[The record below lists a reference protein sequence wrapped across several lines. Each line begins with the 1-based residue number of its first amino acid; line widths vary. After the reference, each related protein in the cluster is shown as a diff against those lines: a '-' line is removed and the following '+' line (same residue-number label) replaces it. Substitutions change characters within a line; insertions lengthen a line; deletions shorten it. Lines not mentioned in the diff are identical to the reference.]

1 MHATL
6 KALEWYDKA
15 KSTNVGGVDV
25 STADGQPAKG
35 QLDKD
40 VRDRVS
46 AAKKFDFERYF
57 RRLAGNQ

>member
-1 MHATL
+1 MHTTL
-6 KALEWYDKA
+6 KALDWHGKA
-15 KSTNVGGVDV
+15 RSKNVGGVDV
-25 STADGQPAKG
+25 SAANGQPAMD

-40 VRDRVS
+40 VQERVA